1 MAGLEPFMSAIAI
14 ISLLVGAV
22 LGRSLRVMV
31 LVPAIAAGLALVTA
45 IGLRTGAT
53 LGSTAL
59 AAVLVALGLQL
70 GYVAGVLIR
79 HLLAGAKVPRRHAGA
94 TAVAR
99 SGS

>member
-1 MAGLEPFMSAIAI
+1 MSAIAI
-14 ISLLVGAV
+14 ISFLAGAV
-22 LGRSLRVMV
+22 LGRSLRVLV
-31 LVPAIAAGLALVTA
+31 LVPAIAAGLALVVA
-45 IGLRTGAT
+45 VALAAGAT

-70 GYVAGVLIR
+70 GYVAGVVIR
-79 HLLAGAKVPRRHAGA
+79 HVLAGAKLPRRHAGA